1 MPNMWRRLAGAHCA
15 PLRGADEMRD
25 GWIRVAG
32 RSVPVGAHIV
42 RPGGKSAVFWCMS
55 NMWGG
60 LAGAHCAPLRGA
72 DEMRD
77 GWIRVAGR
85 SVPVGAHIVRPG
97 GKPAGFPM
105 FVKCVVP
112 AGGRTLCAPTGCG

>member
-1 MPNMWRRLAGAHCA
+1 M
-15 PLRGADEMRD
+15 
-25 GWIRVAG
+25 
-32 RSVPVGAHIV
+32 PVGAHIV

-77 GWIRVAGR
+77 RVE
-85 SVPVGAHIVRPG
+85 
-97 GKPAGFPM
+97 
-105 FVKCVVP
+105 
-112 AGGRTLCAPTGCG
+112 CAPTGCGCVIFRLIWNKYIVVRFFASVKSYFCGEYRRINEKQGIRYL